1 MLKQIFLCILSLSL
15 SGALTGLLVLLI
27 RSAAK
32 RLLSKRWNYYIW
44 LLVIGRLM
52 IPVSVEI
59 DFWHITLPI
68 SANEAQK
75 ADEILKQTETLDETK
90 KTESAGNAGTGNFPE
105 QTEQEAQRTG
115 FERTST
121 PFFRRQTFGS

>member
-15 SGALTGLLVLLI
+15 SGALTGLLVLAI

-52 IPVSVEI
+52 IPVSVETEV
-59 DFWHITLPI
+59 WHITLPI

-75 ADEILKQTETLDETK
+75 ADEILKQTETLDETEQ
-90 KTESAGNAGTGNFPE
+90 TESAGNAGTGNFPE
-105 QTEQEAQRTG
+105 LT
-115 FERTST
+115 
-121 PFFRRQTFGS
+121 